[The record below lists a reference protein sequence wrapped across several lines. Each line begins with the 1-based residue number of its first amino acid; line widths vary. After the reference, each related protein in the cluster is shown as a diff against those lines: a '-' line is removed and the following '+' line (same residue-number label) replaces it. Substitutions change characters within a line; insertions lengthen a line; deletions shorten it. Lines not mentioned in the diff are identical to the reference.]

1 MDWKHD
7 LGNQLRASRKAVGI
21 TQSGLA
27 KLLNVSRQMVCRYE
41 AGSAAP
47 AFDVLALAATVLDAE
62 FQVLGLRITLGE
74 TSGQPKLQSMPK
86 QLSLQFNKSRSFE
99 HAVVK
104 ITPHRGR
111 ILITA
116 DIPA

>member
-1 MDWKHD
+1 MDWKFD
-7 LGNQLRASRKAVGI
+7 LGRQLREARKSVGLTQGQLAVR
-21 TQSGLA
+21 
-27 KLLNVSRQMVCRYE
+27 LNISRQMVCRYE

-47 AFDVLALAATVLDAE
+47 AFDVLASAVTILGAE
-62 FQVLGLRITLGE
+62 FQVLGLQITSRE
-74 TSGQPKLQSMPK
+74 TSGRPTLQSMPK